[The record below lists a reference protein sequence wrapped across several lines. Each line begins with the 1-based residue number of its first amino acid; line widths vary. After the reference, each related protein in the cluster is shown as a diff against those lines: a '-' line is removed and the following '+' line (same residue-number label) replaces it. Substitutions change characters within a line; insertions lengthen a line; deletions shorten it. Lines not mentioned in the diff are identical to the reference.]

1 MMKKSNKKEALSVS
15 RLITEVLVDQL
26 NIPFRNI
33 VNDTTF
39 SKYTGSKRP
48 DLLISEYEY
57 NEGNETQYIENLIAY
72 AEAKDSNCNIGDA
85 DWIDAI
91 EQGKVKSKKLGLNYF
106 IVTNCKTAIFYN
118 AKNIQEISLN
128 DNPIREFQTMDIL
141 RLINK
146 KNK

>member
-48 DLLISEYEY
+48 DLLISEYKY
-57 NEGNETQYIENLIAY
+57 NEGNETQYIH
-72 AEAKDSNCNIGDA
+72 
-85 DWIDAI
+85 
-91 EQGKVKSKKLGLNYF
+91 
-106 IVTNCKTAIFYN
+106 
-118 AKNIQEISLN
+118 IQIS
-128 DNPIREFQTMDIL
+128 IY
-141 RLINK
+141 
-146 KNK
+146 

>member
-48 DLLISEYEY
+48 DLL
-57 NEGNETQYIENLIAY
+57 
-72 AEAKDSNCNIGDA
+72 
-85 DWIDAI
+85 
-91 EQGKVKSKKLGLNYF
+91 
-106 IVTNCKTAIFYN
+106 
-118 AKNIQEISLN
+118 
-128 DNPIREFQTMDIL
+128 
-141 RLINK
+141 
-146 KNK
+146 